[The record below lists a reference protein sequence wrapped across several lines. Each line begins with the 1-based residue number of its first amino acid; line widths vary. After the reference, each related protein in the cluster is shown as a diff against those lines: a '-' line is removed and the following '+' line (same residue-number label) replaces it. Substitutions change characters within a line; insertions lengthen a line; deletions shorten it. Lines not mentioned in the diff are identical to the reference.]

1 MTKKIFYNFDTQK
14 AEKSPAY
21 MIEWKA
27 ERAQTDRIIQFIQR
41 ILKLNN
47 ICRGT
52 ITKRAGM
59 GNGQIGRILKCDADK
74 VLHPNMAKRLA
85 ITTITLIPDLNKHE
99 ALRHETTNNTWP
111 YAVCRIDDTDLREK
125 LRAEF
130 IAAFGNFGY
139 YLVEELEDMDE
150 AMKACNDF
158 YQSYT
163 KLNNK

>member
-1 MTKKIFYNFDTQK
+1 MTKKIFNNFDALK

-21 MIEWKA
+21 MIDWKA
-27 ERAQTDRIIQFIQR
+27 KRAQTDRIIQFILR

-59 GNGQIGRILKCDADK
+59 GNGQIGRILKCNTDK
-74 VLHPNMAKRLA
+74 VIHQNMAKRLA
-85 ITTITLIPDLNKHE
+85 ITIITLIPDLNKHE
-99 ALRHETTNNTWP
+99 ALRHEATNNTWP

-130 IAAFGNFGY
+130 IAAFGSFGY

>member
-1 MTKKIFYNFDTQK
+1 MTKKIFNNFDAEK

-27 ERAQTDRIIQFIQR
+27 ERAQTDRIIQFILR

-59 GNGQIGRILKCDADK
+59 GNGQIGRILKCNNEK
-74 VLHPNMAKRLA
+74 VINQNMAKRLA
-85 ITTITLIPDLNKHE
+85 ITIITLIPDLNKHE
-99 ALRHETTNNTWP
+99 ALLHLTKKKTCP
-111 YAVCRIDDTDLREK
+111 YAVCRIDDTDQQGQLRT
-125 LRAEF
+125 EF
-130 IAAFGNFGY
+130 IAAFGSFGQ
-139 YLVEELEDMDE
+139 YLVEDLKDIDE
-150 AMKACNDF
+150 AMNACNDF

-163 KLNNK
+163 NL

>member
-1 MTKKIFYNFDTQK
+1 MAGNIFKSFDIEK

-21 MIEWKA
+21 LIVWKA
-27 ERAQTDRIIQFIQR
+27 ERAQTDRIIQYITR
-41 ILKLNN
+41 ILKLSN
-47 ICRGT
+47 ICKSS

-59 GNGQIGRILKCDADK
+59 GNGQIGRILKCDADN

-85 ITTITLIPDLNKHE
+85 ITAITLIPDLNKHE

-111 YAVCRIDDTDLREK
+111 YAVCRIDDSDLRER

-163 KLNNK
+163 NL

>member
-27 ERAQTDRIIQFIQR
+27 ERAQTDRIIQFILR

-59 GNGQIGRILKCDADK
+59 GNGQIGRILKCNTDK
-74 VLHPNMAKRLA
+74 VLHQNMAKRLA
-85 ITTITLIPDLNKHE
+85 ITIITLIPDLNKHE
-99 ALRHETTNNTWP
+99 ALLHLTKKKNCP
-111 YAVCRIDDTDLREK
+111 YAVCRIDDTD
-125 LRAEF
+125 
-130 IAAFGNFGY
+130 
-139 YLVEELEDMDE
+139 
-150 AMKACNDF
+150 
-158 YQSYT
+158 Q
-163 KLNNK
+163 

>member
-1 MTKKIFYNFDTQK
+1 MTKKIFHNFDAKK

-27 ERAQTDRIIQFIQR
+27 ERTQTDRIIQFILR

-59 GNGQIGRILKCDADK
+59 GNGQIGRILKCNTDK
-74 VLHPNMAKRLA
+74 VIHQNMAKRLA
-85 ITTITLIPDLNKHE
+85 ITIITLIPDLNKHE
-99 ALRHETTNNTWP
+99 ALRHETKKDTWP
-111 YAVCRIDDTDLREK
+111 YAVCRIDDTDQRKK
-125 LRAEF
+125 LRAEY
-130 IAAFGNFGY
+130 IAAFGSFGY
-139 YLVEELEDMDE
+139 YLVEELEDIDE
-150 AMKACNDF
+150 AMDACNYF

-163 KLNNK
+163 KLKNK

>member
-1 MTKKIFYNFDTQK
+1 MTKKIFHNFDTQK

-27 ERAQTDRIIQFIQR
+27 ERAQTDRIIQFILR

-59 GNGQIGRILKCDADK
+59 GNGQIGRILKCNTDK
-74 VLHPNMAKRLA
+74 VLHQNMAKRLA
-85 ITTITLIPDLNKHE
+85 ITIITLIPDLNKHE
-99 ALRHETTNNTWP
+99 ALLHLTKKKTCP
-111 YAVCRIDDTDLREK
+111 YAVCRIDDTEQ

-130 IAAFGNFGY
+130 IAAFGSFGQ
-139 YLVEELEDMDE
+139 YLVEDLKDIDE
-150 AMKACNDF
+150 AMNACNDF

-163 KLNNK
+163 NL